1 VGVEDVMALL
11 LSRMRRIAS
20 ALNVGNSAINQGS
33 RRLVGATL
41 PRERFSPDQV
51 SRRCAVHVPT
61 SAKTEDMPLS

>member
-41 PRERFSPDQV
+41 PRERFSPLAGL
-51 SRRCAVHVPT
+51 RRSTILKC
-61 SAKTEDMPLS
+61 